1 MTRNNYIICHCT
13 TKWGLHHKVTNFG
26 FPYFFQTLHL
36 ETMYK
41 RTKIIY
47 HNALQ
52 ELSRKNSNED
62 GELWEPLPPWVETK
76 CFTTSKLFENF
87 DLSKLKILTDEASV
101 SEIIIDNVVPT
112 LSGDVEQPQ
121 CNQSD
126 LLPRISPKPI
136 SEIICENTL
145 SPGASSGDDSIQDPE
160 YYKPDSDYSTSEDEE
175 DRENEGGKHNQK
187 IFNLKTNG

>member
-36 ETMYK
+36 ETMLK

-136 SEIICENTL
+136 SEISVRTPYLLVPLLVTTVSKTPNI
-145 SPGASSGDDSIQDPE
+145 
-160 YYKPDSDYSTSEDEE
+160 TSLTA
-175 DRENEGGKHNQK
+175 
-187 IFNLKTNG
+187 IILLLKTKRTEKMKEVSTIRRFST